1 MYNNYILNEDNSND
15 IINNSL
21 YVKNASAKCIR
32 TFKVLT
38 YELEKVV
45 DVEIRLIEMKN
56 PKSKDLN
63 ILKRFKDDLEELKKY
78 SMEELNIDEFQI
90 NIKDTYKRIGDTL
103 KEFSKVVIYTAER
116 NDVQDQLGRV
126 MSRIPKLSIEMF
138 SAVDEYSKVNKED
151 FNNIKQK
158 INTYRNNPN
167 KKNNKVMQESMSN
180 LSFILNEDILQEE
193 SKFGTNVMTGIT
205 KPFSHMFN
213 IFDKGW
219 DGFDS
224 AFRSFSGLL
233 TNLINSWSADKDGGN
248 WSACKN
254 FLTSDAFVKTTAAC
268 VAVAGAYVV
277 LRKVYGV
284 VKRWFNKLFRGNEY

>member
-56 PKSKDLN
+56 PKSKDFN
-63 ILKRFKDDLEELKKY
+63 ILKKFKDDLEELKKY
-78 SMEELNIDEFQI
+78 SMEELNIDKFQI

-116 NDVQDQLGRV
+116 NDIQDQLSRI
-126 MSRIPKLSIEMF
+126 MMRIPKLTIEMF
-138 SAVDEYSKVNKED
+138 TAVDEYTKANKED

-167 KKNNKVMQESMSN
+167 KKNNRVMQESMSN
-180 LSFILNEDILQEE
+180 LLFILNGDILQEE

-205 KPFSHMFN
+205 KLICLIYLIKVGMVL
-213 IFDKGW
+213 IV
-219 DGFDS
+219 
-224 AFRSFSGLL
+224 LL
-233 TNLINSWSADKDGGN
+233 K
-248 WSACKN
+248 
-254 FLTSDAFVKTTAAC
+254 
-268 VAVAGAYVV
+268 V
-277 LRKVYGV
+277 LVDY
-284 VKRWFNKLFRGNEY
+284 